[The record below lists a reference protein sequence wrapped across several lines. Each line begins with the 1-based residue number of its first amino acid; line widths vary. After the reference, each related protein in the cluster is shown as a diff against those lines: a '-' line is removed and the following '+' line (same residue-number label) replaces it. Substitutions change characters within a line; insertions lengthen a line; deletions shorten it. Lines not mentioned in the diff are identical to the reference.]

1 MHRER
6 WLIAGINKRSSQD
19 KNYSLTELSNVLD
32 KYGNKYD
39 NHITTG
45 EFHTETDDTDLNYP
59 IVNDNQY
66 NLIKVKTCFKS
77 APGKWTDFVLT
88 NHKFPFKNIGPV
100 KTGLGDFYHMIYTSM
115 KSVLRYLLP
124 RKYFTGTFKTTTKKT
139 FQRISKKSLSKIEYG
154 NHSQFGRGFARLFHL
169 DAAKNIKRNQKQET
183 MFLMFYKKLL

>member
-39 NHITTG
+39 NHITAG
-45 EFHTETDDTDLNYP
+45 DFNMETDNTDLNYP
-59 IVNDNQY
+59 IVNDTYY

-77 APGKWTDFVLT
+77 DFVLT
-88 NHKFPFKNIGPV
+88 NHKFSFKNTGPV
-100 KTGLGDFYHMIYTSM
+100 KTGLGDFYHMIYTSV

-124 RKYFTGTFKTTTKKT
+124 RNYFTGTFKTTTKKT